1 MRPLND
7 WAQAEVY
14 TGEFLQIPPG
24 GYVCRILDAKV
35 ENGGFGEQLILKFDV
50 IEGEYKGFFASRP
63 AEMRTFIMTKD
74 NATNPFFK
82 GVITAIEE
90 SNPGYAFTATWDE
103 RTLVGKVVGVLFRE
117 EEYLNK
123 YNNLRTAT
131 RAFACRSV
139 KAIHDGVPVP
149 QKRELK
155 PEQRGRAQAA
165 SSDHERGFTEVPY
178 DEQLPF

>member
-7 WAQAEVY
+7 WATTGAY
-14 TGEFLQIPPG
+14 TGEFKQIPPG

-35 ENGGFGEQLILKFDV
+35 ENGGFGEQLVLKLDV

-63 AEMRTFIMTKD
+63 AEMRTFVMTKD
-74 NATNPFFK
+74 NSTNPFFK

-103 RTLVGKVVGVLFRE
+103 RTLIDKPVGVLFRE

-123 YNNLRTAT
+123 YNELCTGT
-131 RAFACRSV
+131 RAFACCSV
-139 KAIHDGVPVP
+139 KTIHDGVPVP
-149 QKRELK
+149 QKRKLR

-165 SSDHERGFTEVPY
+165 SSDHERGFTEVPE

>member
-14 TGEFLQIPPG
+14 TGEFRQIPPG

-74 NATNPFFK
+74 GTTNPFFK
-82 GVITAIEE
+82 GLITAIEE

-103 RTLVGKVVGVLFRE
+103 RTLIDKPVGVLFRE
-117 EEYLNK
+117 EEYLNR
-123 YNNLRTAT
+123 NGEPRTAT

-139 KAIHDGVPVP
+139 KTIHDGVPVP
-149 QKRELK
+149 QKRELRAD
-155 PEQRGRAQAA
+155 QRARVQ
-165 SSDHERGFTEVPY
+165 DHERGFTEVPE